1 MADKHLAQMFFDR
14 AREGGA
20 ATAYTFRRNGKF
32 AEISWTEAAD
42 RVEAI
47 AAGALTLGLTLD
59 KSMRAAIVANT
70 RVEWPLIDFAM
81 LSLGLETVPIY
92 MSLLVPEVGY
102 VLQDTKAQ
110 LAFAEDKQQLEK
122 LRAAREGF
130 RFFDKDYAGDTIE
143 VKKIIVLDV
152 DGIAPADDW
161 MSLADLEKAGK
172 AALDETRADRRRRMD
187 EIKREDVATYVY
199 TSGTTGPPKAVIQ
212 THENH
217 LSFIENVDELQM
229 FNDEVKVGGAFLFLP
244 LAHSFA
250 RLIEFGAVFYTTK
263 LVLAGI
269 QTIAEDLQESRPG
282 FVPAAPRVYE
292 RIYGKIMTGVQGASP
307 VKKALFNWSL
317 SVGKKTIP
325 YLQRGSRSYPL
336 LLSLQYKLADKLVL
350 SKIRERLGLDRCVFM
365 LSGSAPLPSE
375 IHEFF
380 AAAGLVILEAYGLTE
395 TCPGLTSNR
404 PDHWKI
410 GSVGPAL
417 KGVTLKIASDGEILA
432 KGPNITQGYLNRPDA
447 NADAFED
454 GWFLTGDIGEFDADG
469 FLKITDRKKDL
480 IKTSGGKYVAPQKIE
495 GRVITKPLVSQ
506 CVVIGDLRKYCVA
519 LITLDAEN
527 LQTWSQQTGNPPDPK
542 SQVVQDIVQ
551 EYIDDV
557 NKGLA
562 SFETIKYFRIVDEEF
577 SVDNGMLTA
586 SFKVKRRVVAKRY
599 ESLIN
604 SMYQS

>member
-1 MADKHLAQMFFDR
+1 MADKNLAQMFFDR

-20 ATAYTFRRNGKF
+20 ATAYMFRQNGRF
-32 AEISWTEAAD
+32 CEMSWTEAAD

-47 AAGALTLGLTLD
+47 AAGALKLGVTLE

-110 LAFAEDKQQLEK
+110 LVFAEDKSQVDKIREAQQ
-122 LRAAREGF
+122 GF
-130 RFFDKDYAGDTIE
+130 NFFDKDYAGDTIE
-143 VKKIIVLDV
+143 VKKIIVLDT
-152 DGIAPADDW
+152 DGLAPADDW
-161 MSLADLEKAGK
+161 ISLAELEKLGK
-172 AALDETRADRRRRMD
+172 AALAETAAERRQRTEAIERHD
-187 EIKREDVATYVY
+187 IATYVY
-199 TSGTTGPPKAVIQ
+199 TSGTTGPPKGVIQ

-217 LSFIENVDELQM
+217 LAFIENVEELEM

-250 RLIEFGAVFYTTK
+250 RLIEFGAVYYTTK

-269 QTIAEDLQESRPG
+269 KTIAEDLQESRPG

-307 VKKALFNWSL
+307 VKKAMFNWSVG
-317 SVGKKTIP
+317 VGKKTIP
-325 YLQRGSRSYPL
+325 YLQRGSRDFPL
-336 LLSLQYKLADKLVL
+336 LLNLQYKLADKLVL
-350 SKIRERLGLDRCVFM
+350 SKIRARLGLDRCIFM

-380 AAAGLVILEAYGLTE
+380 AAAGIVILEAYGLTE

-480 IKTSGGKYVAPQKIE
+480 IKTSGGKYVAPQKIQ
-495 GRVITKPLVSQ
+495 GRMITKPLVSQ

-519 LITLDAEN
+519 LVTLDAEN
-527 LQTWSQQTGNPPDPK
+527 LQTWSEQTGNPPDPN
-542 SQVVQDIVQ
+542 SQVIKDIVQ
-551 EYIDDV
+551 GYVDDV
-557 NKGLA
+557 NKDLA

-599 ESLIN
+599 HDLIET
-604 SMYQS
+604 MYQS

>member
-1 MADKHLAQMFFDR
+1 MADKNLAQMFFDR

-20 ATAYTFRRNGKF
+20 ATAYMFRQNGRF
-32 AEISWTEAAD
+32 CEMSWTEAAD

-47 AAGALTLGLTLD
+47 AAGALKLGVTLD

-102 VLQDTKAQ
+102 VLQDTKSQ
-110 LAFAEDKQQLEK
+110 LVFAEDKSQVDK
-122 LRAAREGF
+122 LREARKGF
-130 RFFDKDYAGDTIE
+130 NFFDKDYSGETIE
-143 VKKIIVLDV
+143 VKKIIVLDTEGV
-152 DGIAPADDW
+152 EPADDW
-161 MSLADLEKAGK
+161 ISLAELEKIGK
-172 AALDETRADRRRRMD
+172 AAIAETAAERRRRME
-187 EIKREDVATYVY
+187 EIDRHDIATYVY
-199 TSGTTGPPKAVIQ
+199 TSGTTGPPKGVIQ
-212 THENH
+212 THDNH
-217 LSFIENVDELQM
+217 LAFIENVEELQM

-250 RLIEFGAVFYTTK
+250 RLIEFGAVYYTTK

-269 QTIAEDLQESRPG
+269 KTIAEDLQESRPG

-292 RIYGKIMTGVQGASP
+292 RIYGKIMTGVQGASA
-307 VKKALFNWSL
+307 VKKAMFNWSVG
-317 SVGKKTIP
+317 VGKKTIP
-325 YLQRGSRSYPL
+325 YLQRGSRDYPFL
-336 LLSLQYKLADKLVL
+336 LNLQYKLADKLVL
-350 SKIRERLGLDRCVFM
+350 SKIRARLGLDRCIFM

-380 AAAGLVILEAYGLTE
+380 AAAGIVILEAYGLTE

-480 IKTSGGKYVAPQKIE
+480 IKTSGGKYVAPQKIQ
-495 GRVITKPLVSQ
+495 GRMITKPLVSQ

-519 LITLDAEN
+519 LVTLDAEN
-527 LQTWSQQTGNPPDPK
+527 LQTWSEQTGNPPDPN
-542 SQVVQDIVQ
+542 SQAIKDIVQ
-551 EYIDDV
+551 GYVDDV
-557 NKGLA
+557 NKDLA
-562 SFETIKYFRIVDEEF
+562 SFETIKYFRVVDEEF

-599 ESLIN
+599 HDLIET
-604 SMYQS
+604 MYQS